1 MVKVAPGVK
10 GQHKSM
16 PKPSPRNVFRGRVFR
31 VVEVLRNRGS
41 RSSVGPR
48 LQALSR

>member
-10 GQHKSM
+10 GQQSSIA
-16 PKPSPRNVFRGRVFR
+16 KPPPRKVFRGRLLR
-31 VVEVLRNRGS
+31 AVEVLRNRGS

>member
-10 GQHKSM
+10 GQGKRRSKA
-16 PKPSPRNVFRGRVFR
+16 PPRKLFRGRALR
-31 VVEVLRNRGS
+31 VVEVLHNRGS

-48 LQALSR
+48 SKVPR

>member
-10 GQHKSM
+10 GQHNSIA
-16 PKPSPRNVFRGRVFR
+16 KPPPRKVFRGRASSA
-31 VVEVLRNRGS
+31 VEVLHNRGS

>member
-10 GQHKSM
+10 GQHNRIA
-16 PKPSPRNVFRGRVFR
+16 KPPPRKAFRGRVFR
-31 VVEVLRNRGS
+31 AVEVLHNRRS

-48 LQALSR
+48 LQARSR